1 MKAHGFNTFSIY
13 GHWGYHSAAEGQL
26 DFENT
31 AHNPR
36 PILELAEELGM
47 YVIWRPGPYVN
58 AGMVQQLTSR
68 WLSLIMKYIR
78 IT

>member
-13 GHWGYHSAAEGQL
+13 GHWGYHSVAEGQL

-58 AGMVQQLTSR
+58 AGMVPTIDQ
-68 WLSLIMKYIR
+68 SLA
-78 IT
+78 ITDHEIY